1 MIYYPVPLYRQKA
14 FAHWWNGTPLPVT
27 EQLCQTVIS
36 LPMHTEMEA
45 DMLSVIVEGVRS
57 FFEATN

>member
-36 LPMHTEMEA
+36 LPMHTEL
-45 DMLSVIVEGVRS
+45 D
-57 FFEATN
+57 EATQGFIIKHVLTFLS